1 MNHLSQENFTA
12 TKTKH
17 ILKDLQ
23 LITSTSSKLF
33 GGGRVAMF
41 EPYMKAKVSGIKF
54 FYQGQ
59 DSQPL
64 AKV

>member
-41 EPYMKAKVSGIKF
+41 EPYTKAKVSSIKC
-54 FYQGQ
+54 FYQEQ
-59 DSQPL
+59 DSQAL